1 VAARLFREAGARVIA
16 ISDSRGGV
24 LADGGDGLDLDA
36 LAAHKAAARTL
47 VGAPG
52 TQALGNEHL
61 LALDCDILVP
71 AALGGQ
77 VHSSNADQIRARL
90 VVEAANRPITTQ
102 ADDALRRGAVQVIPD
117 ILANAGDVTVSDYE
131 WVQNLEHHSR
141 SLEDINRRLHA
152 RMVDA
157 TERVVTRWRDFPAD
171 CPGRGLCADLR
182 TAALVEAPERLG
194 RVVEQRGLRP

>member
-1 VAARLFREAGARVIA
+1 MQGYGEVGRVAALLFREAGACVIA

-24 LADGGDGLDLDA
+24 LADGVDGLDLDA
-36 LAAHKAAARTL
+36 LAAHKAAAGTL

-61 LALDCDILVP
+61 LTLDCDILVP

-102 ADDALRRGAVQVIPD
+102 ADDALRRRGVQVIPD
-117 ILANAGDVTVSDYE
+117 ILANAGGVTVSYYE
-131 WVQNLEHHSR
+131 
-141 SLEDINRRLHA
+141 
-152 RMVDA
+152 
-157 TERVVTRWRDFPAD
+157 
-171 CPGRGLCADLR
+171 
-182 TAALVEAPERLG
+182 
-194 RVVEQRGLRP
+194 